1 MIQDWPDD
9 VSFQILGS
17 VADAMEKGYSKL
29 LIYESLIANVNPLL
43 RITASDIS
51 MMAIAWS

>member
-43 RITASDIS
+43 RIPASDIS
-51 MMAIAWS
+51 MMAIA